1 MENKLANEIELG
13 EQVVENGKSD
23 PNIRAHSKITKL
35 LNINI
40 PYRPDIRGRI
50 RGLQYVNVQKFCIT

>member
-40 PYRPDIRGRI
+40 P
-50 RGLQYVNVQKFCIT
+50 

>member
-40 PYRPDIRGRI
+40 PYLPDIGGRI